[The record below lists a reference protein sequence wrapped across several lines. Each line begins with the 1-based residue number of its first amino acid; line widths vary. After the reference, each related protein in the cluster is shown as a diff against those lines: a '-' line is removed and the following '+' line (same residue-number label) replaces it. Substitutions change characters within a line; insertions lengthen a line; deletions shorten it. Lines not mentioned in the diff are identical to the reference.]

1 MMIGLYLLLNFAVLW
16 LVARSAAS
24 TGWAL
29 TAMLLLLGFVVGS
42 ANNLLEAVVYGVL
55 SLRQALAAAVP
66 AAIVFAILSPLA
78 VLLAGRWKYG
88 SEAEAIGVTPI
99 KLLIVVAA
107 YEVLYWT
114 AGTLVYP
121 YIAHFYATKTIPP
134 VYEVASLQVVRSL
147 IFFAAGYPLMKSG
160 LRSAPLVMALVY
172 GVVGGIAP
180 LLPDNP
186 YMPADIRFY
195 HGIETSVSN
204 FLFGLIVGYLF
215 IRVRPLRPAHA

>member
-16 LVARSAAS
+16 LVARSSTA
-24 TGWAL
+24 TGWVL

-88 SEAEAIGVTPI
+88 SEAESAGLTPM

-134 VYEVASLQVVRSL
+134 VYEVASLQIVRSL
-147 IFFAAGYPLMKSG
+147 IFFAAGYPLLKGG
-160 LRSAPLVMALVY
+160 LRSAPLVMGLVY

-186 YMPADIRFY
+186 YMPPDIRFY

-215 IRVRPLRPAHA
+215 TRARPLRPAHA

>member
-16 LVARSAAS
+16 LVARSAAA

-29 TAMLLLLGFVVGS
+29 TAMLLLLGLVVGS

-78 VLLAGRWKYG
+78 VLLAGRWKNG

-114 AGTLVYP
+114 AGILVYP
-121 YIAHFYATKTIPP
+121 YIAHFYTTKTIPP

-160 LRSAPLVMALVY
+160 LRSAPLVMGLVY

-204 FLFGLIVGYLF
+204 FLFGLIVGYVF
-215 IRVRPLRPAHA
+215 TRARPLRPVHA